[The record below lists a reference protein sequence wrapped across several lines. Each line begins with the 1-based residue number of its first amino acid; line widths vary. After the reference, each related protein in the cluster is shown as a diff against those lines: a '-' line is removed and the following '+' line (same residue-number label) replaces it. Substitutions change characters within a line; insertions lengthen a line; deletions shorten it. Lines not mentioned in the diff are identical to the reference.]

1 MWPGRTGEFIT
12 VMTEIYLCNKNE
24 LKEYQTRGFNIEL
37 EDDKTLDCFL
47 LKQDDEVRAYLNF
60 CPHLGIPLNW
70 QPDQFMSSEG
80 THIQCSTHGALFQ
93 LEDGYCFSGPCR
105 GESLT
110 PLNIKV
116 LPTGEVYLACSP
128 QA

>member
-1 MWPGRTGEFIT
+1 MKK
-12 VMTEIYLCNKNE
+12 IYLCQTGE
-24 LKEYQTRGFNIEL
+24 LEEYQTREFTVEIG
-37 EDDKTLDCFL
+37 EDSLNFFL
-47 LKQDDEVRAYLNF
+47 LKQDGDIRAYLNF

-70 QPDQFMSSEG
+70 QPDEFMSMEG

-110 PLNIKV
+110 PLNIDINDSDEIYLV
-116 LPTGEVYLACSP
+116 STGEFDDKQSKTA
-128 QA
+128 

>member
-37 EDDKTLDCFL
+37 EDYKTLDCFL
-47 LKQDDEVRAYLNF
+47 LKQDGEVRAYLNF

-70 QPDQFMSSEG
+70 QPDQFMSLEG

-116 LPTGEVYLACSP
+116 LASGEVYLISIS
-128 QA
+128 

>member
-1 MWPGRTGEFIT
+1 MKK
-12 VMTEIYLCNKNE
+12 IYLCKTKE
-24 LKEYQTRGFNIEL
+24 LKEYQTRGFTVEIG
-37 EDDKTLDCFL
+37 EDSLDFFL
-47 LKQDDEVRAYLNF
+47 LKQDGEVRAYLNF

-70 QPDQFMSSEG
+70 QPDEFMSMEG

-110 PLNIKV
+110 KLNVDI
-116 LPTGEVYLACSP
+116 TEDDDVYLVSNDTSSDKQSETA
-128 QA
+128 

>member
-1 MWPGRTGEFIT
+1 
-12 VMTEIYLCNKNE
+12 MTEIYLCNQNE
-24 LKEYQTRGFNIEL
+24 LEEYQTRGFDIEL
-37 EDDKTLDCFL
+37 GSDKTLDFFL
-47 LKQDDEVRAYLNF
+47 LKQDGEVRAYLNF

-70 QPDQFMSSEG
+70 QPDQFMSLEG

-110 PLNIKV
+110 PLNIKISA
-116 LPTGEVYLACSP
+116 TGDVYLISSS
-128 QA
+128 

>member
-1 MWPGRTGEFIT
+1 
-12 VMTEIYLCNKNE
+12 MTEIYLCNKNE

-47 LKQDDEVRAYLNF
+47 LKQDGEVRAYLNF

-70 QPDQFMSSEG
+70 QPDQFMSLEG

-105 GESLT
+105 G
-110 PLNIKV
+110 KV
-116 LPTGEVYLACSP
+116 SHRLILRF
-128 QA
+128 

>member
-1 MWPGRTGEFIT
+1 MKK
-12 VMTEIYLCNKNE
+12 IYLCQTGE
-24 LKEYQTRGFNIEL
+24 LDEHQTKGFTIEIG
-37 EDDKTLDCFL
+37 EDSLDFFL
-47 LKQDDEVRAYLNF
+47 LKQDGQIRGYLNF

-70 QPDQFMSSEG
+70 QPDEFMSIEG

-110 PLNIKV
+110 PLNV
-116 LPTGEVYLACSP
+116 EVTDNNEVYLVSTDDTADRQSET
-128 QA
+128 A

>member
-1 MWPGRTGEFIT
+1 
-12 VMTEIYLCNKNE
+12 MTEIYLCNQNE
-24 LKEYQTRGFNIEL
+24 LEEYQTRGFDIEL
-37 EDDKTLDCFL
+37 GGDKTLDFFL
-47 LKQDDEVRAYLNF
+47 LKQDGEVRAYLNF

-70 QPDQFMSSEG
+70 QPDQFMSLEG

-110 PLNIKV
+110 PLNIKISA
-116 LPTGEVYLACSP
+116 TGDVYLISSS
-128 QA
+128 

>member
-1 MWPGRTGEFIT
+1 
-12 VMTEIYLCNKNE
+12 MTEIYLCNQNE
-24 LKEYQTRGFNIEL
+24 LEEYKTRGFEVEL
-37 EDDKTLDCFL
+37 DDDKTLDCFL
-47 LKQDDEVRAYLNF
+47 LKQDGEVRAYLNF

-70 QPDQFMSSEG
+70 QPDQFMSLEG

-110 PLNIKV
+110 PLNTKV
-116 LPTGEVYLACSP
+116 LPSGEVYLISSL
-128 QA
+128 

>member
-1 MWPGRTGEFIT
+1 MSK
-12 VMTEIYLCNKNE
+12 IYLCQTRDI
-24 LKEYQTRGFNIEL
+24 KEYQTKGFTIEIG
-37 EDDKTLDCFL
+37 DDSLDFFL
-47 LKQDDEVRAYLNF
+47 LKQDGQIRAFLNF

-70 QPDQFMSSEG
+70 QPDEFMSMEG

-110 PLNIKV
+110 ALNLKIDTDDK
-116 LPTGEVYLACSP
+116 VYLVSSDDAAKHSDT
-128 QA
+128 A

>member
-1 MWPGRTGEFIT
+1 MKK
-12 VMTEIYLCNKNE
+12 IYLCQTGE
-24 LKEYQTRGFNIEL
+24 LEEYQTREFTVEIG
-37 EDDKTLDCFL
+37 EDSLNFFL
-47 LKQDDEVRAYLNF
+47 LKQDGDIRAYLNF

-70 QPDQFMSSEG
+70 QPDEFMSMEG

-110 PLNIKV
+110 PLNIEISESDEIYLV
-116 LPTGEVYLACSP
+116 STGEFDDKQSETA
-128 QA
+128 

>member
-1 MWPGRTGEFIT
+1 MNK
-12 VMTEIYLCNKNE
+12 IYLCQKDE
-24 LKEYQTRGFNIEL
+24 LEEYQTRGFTVEL
-37 EDDKTLDCFL
+37 GDSSLDFFI
-47 LKQDDEVRAYLNF
+47 LKQDDEVRAYLNS

-70 QPDQFMSSEG
+70 QPDEFMSMEG

-110 PLNIKV
+110 RLN
-116 LPTGEVYLACSP
+116 LEVTDQQKIYLVSTDG
-128 QA
+128 

>member
-1 MWPGRTGEFIT
+1 MKK
-12 VMTEIYLCNKNE
+12 IYLCQKSE
-24 LKEYQTRGFNIEL
+24 LEEYQTRGFTVEVG
-37 EDDKTLDCFL
+37 DDSLDFFL

-70 QPDQFMSSEG
+70 QPDEFMSLEG

-110 PLNIKV
+110 KLNVDINNDD
-116 LPTGEVYLACSP
+116 EVYLVSNDEIADKPSDT
-128 QA
+128 A

>member
-1 MWPGRTGEFIT
+1 MKK
-12 VMTEIYLCNKNE
+12 IYLCQTNE
-24 LKEYQTRGFNIEL
+24 LEEYQTRGFTVEIG
-37 EDDKTLDCFL
+37 DDSLDFLL
-47 LKQDDEVRAYLNF
+47 LKQDGEIRAYLNF

-70 QPDQFMSSEG
+70 QPDEFMSMEG

-110 PLNIKV
+110 PLNIKISDNS
-116 LPTGEVYLACSP
+116 EVYLVSTGEFEDKQSRTA
-128 QA
+128 

>member
-1 MWPGRTGEFIT
+1 MKK
-12 VMTEIYLCNKNE
+12 IYLCQTGE
-24 LKEYQTRGFNIEL
+24 LEEYQTREFTVEIG
-37 EDDKTLDCFL
+37 EDSLNFFL
-47 LKQDDEVRAYLNF
+47 LKQDGAVRAFLNF

-70 QPDQFMSSEG
+70 QPDEFMSMEG

-110 PLNIKV
+110 PLNIDINDSDEIYLV
-116 LPTGEVYLACSP
+116 STGKFDDKQSKTA
-128 QA
+128 

>member
-1 MWPGRTGEFIT
+1 MKK
-12 VMTEIYLCNKNE
+12 IYLCQTSE
-24 LKEYQTRGFNIEL
+24 LEEYQTREFTVEIA
-37 EDDKTLDCFL
+37 EDSLNFFL
-47 LKQDDEVRAYLNF
+47 LKQDGDIRAYLNF

-70 QPDQFMSSEG
+70 QPDEFMSMEG

-110 PLNIKV
+110 PLNIEISESDEIYLV
-116 LPTGEVYLACSP
+116 STGEFDDKQSETA
-128 QA
+128 

>member
-1 MWPGRTGEFIT
+1 
-12 VMTEIYLCNKNE
+12 MTEIYLCNQNE
-24 LKEYQTRGFNIEL
+24 LEEYQTRGFDIEL
-37 EDDKTLDCFL
+37 GSDKTLDFFL
-47 LKQDDEVRAYLNF
+47 LKQDGEVRAYLNF

-70 QPDQFMSSEG
+70 QPDQFMSLEG

-116 LPTGEVYLACSP
+116 SATGDVYLISSS
-128 QA
+128 

>member
-1 MWPGRTGEFIT
+1 MKK
-12 VMTEIYLCNKNE
+12 IYLCQTNE
-24 LKEYQTRGFNIEL
+24 LEEYQTRGFTVEI
-37 EDDKTLDCFL
+37 DDDSLDFLL
-47 LKQDDEVRAYLNF
+47 LKQDGEIRAYLNF

-70 QPDQFMSSEG
+70 QPDEFMSMEG

-110 PLNIKV
+110 PLNIEISDNS
-116 LPTGEVYLACSP
+116 EVYLVSTGEFEDKQSRTA
-128 QA
+128 

>member
-1 MWPGRTGEFIT
+1 MKK
-12 VMTEIYLCNKNE
+12 IYLCQKNE
-24 LKEYQTRGFNIEL
+24 LKEYQTRGFTVEVG
-37 EDDKTLDCFL
+37 DDSVDFFL
-47 LKQDDEVRAYLNF
+47 LKQDGGIRAYLNY

-70 QPDQFMSSEG
+70 QPDEFMSMEG

-110 PLNIKV
+110 KLNVEIADDDKV
-116 LPTGEVYLACSP
+116 YLVSTGEAADNASET
-128 QA
+128 A

>member
-1 MWPGRTGEFIT
+1 MKK
-12 VMTEIYLCNKNE
+12 IYICNTSE
-24 LKEYQTRGFNIEL
+24 LEEYQTRGFTIEVSE
-37 EDDKTLDCFL
+37 EDTLDFFML
-47 LKQDDEVRAYLNF
+47 RQDGEVRAYLNF

-70 QPDQFMSSEG
+70 QPDEFMSMEG

-110 PLNIKV
+110 PLNLEI
-116 LPTGEVYLACSP
+116 TDQQEIYLVSTD
-128 QA
+128 